1 MTGGAGWDALTT
13 VHLLQ
18 LPVPLSA
25 RAREHFEGLMREF
38 FLIAAGAGEDDQ
50 VPARL
55 MQVVDSIMAQFGGI
69 NTAADQRLDDAMDAR
84 AEVIADHVLQVPPEA
99 GPAAKAM
106 GDVLD
111 EADAYCRDGEHLLTL
126 ATPPDCLA
134 YRRWY
139 LGEVVGQLNGEP
151 PVPWPDS
158 AEARGL

>member
-1 MTGGAGWDALTT
+1 MTGAQWAALRS
-13 VHLLQ
+13 VHLLE

-38 FLIAAGAGEDDQ
+38 FLIASGAGQDAQ
-50 VPARL
+50 LPARL
-55 MQVVDSIMAQFGGI
+55 MQVVDSIMAQFEGV
-69 NTAADQRLDDAMDAR
+69 NTAADQRLDDAIDAR

-99 GPAAKAM
+99 GPAARALEA
-106 GDVLD
+106 VLD
-111 EADAYCRDGEHLLTL
+111 EADAYCRDGAHLLTL

-139 LGEVVGQLNGEP
+139 LGQVVGQLTGEP

-158 AEARGL
+158 APARAL